1 MSTIAESAHFELAD
15 DKPFFAPA
23 SSDLLD
29 GLLGQYKLM
38 RQRIEQVA
46 GIFDGD
52 LGGVFHYFIEGN
64 RGGDG
69 SRYSSLTAEKIFQM
83 DGAIA
88 ALNATYWSKAL
99 ALTDVLD
106 CMPQARRDKWNAQIR
121 DPQGIKARGHR
132 SDGAKWEVEPLHE
145 FNEET
150 VRPTIR
156 ELLLS
161 REKFFAERVDGIFRG
176 LSSTHVTNVPEGF
189 SKRMIISHVLSSY
202 GTTEHSRVGLIND
215 LRCVI
220 AKFMGRDEPGYQ
232 STDPIVTMARRQHGK
247 WITMDAGM
255 LRLKVFKVGTAHLEV
270 HPDMAWRLNQVLAS
284 MHPLAIPAEF
294 RTKPRKAA
302 KAFDLM
308 GRPLPF
314 AVVNML
320 VRLRVVRHRTSE
332 WPERY
337 AEIQNARQFE
347 FGDHDKAVRA
357 EAERVLE
364 SVGGARAKLG
374 GLNYFQFDYEPGEV
388 LNQIVASGC
397 IPHDKAHQFYPTP
410 ERLAKMCAELA
421 EIGPEHSVL
430 EPSAGNGDLAAH
442 LPAERTTCVEV
453 SALRCSVLKSRG
465 LTAIEAD
472 FLDWSHERMCSG
484 ELFDRVVMN
493 PPFSE
498 GRAVDHLVAASTLVK
513 PGGRLVAIL
522 PASMRGK
529 EPLTGFQH
537 VWSPVFSG
545 EFVGTSVAVAILT
558 AIRDES

>member
-145 FNEET
+145 FNEQT

-156 ELLLS
+156 DLLLS
-161 REKFFAERVDGIFRG
+161 REIFFAERIDGIFRG
-176 LSSTHVTNVPEGF
+176 LSSAHVTNVPEGF

-202 GTTEHSRVGLIND
+202 DTIEHSRAGLIND

-220 AKFMGRDEPGYQ
+220 ARFMGREEPGYGL
-232 STDPIVTMARRQHGK
+232 TDPVIKTARRRRGE
-247 WITMDAGM
+247 WISIDGGM

-270 HPDMAWRLNQVLAS
+270 HPEMAWRLNQVLAS
-284 MHPLAIPAEF
+284 LYPLAIPAQF
-294 RTKPRKAA
+294 RAAPKKAA
-302 KAFDLM
+302 KQFELM

-314 AVVNML
+314 VVL
-320 VRLRVVRHRTSE
+320 RLLQSMRVVRERVGGPNA

-337 AEIQNARQFE
+337 VEIPNARHFSI
-347 FGDHDKAVRA
+347 GDYDKAVRR
-357 EAERVLE
+357 EAEGVLTAI
-364 SVGGARAKLG
+364 GGVPVKH
-374 GLNYFQFDYEPGEV
+374 YIQFDYDPDDVIDE
-388 LNQIVASGC
+388 IVASGC
-397 IPHDKAHQFYPTP
+397 IPHQKAHQFYPTP
-410 ERLAKMCAELA
+410 ESLARRVLEAA
-421 EIGPEHSVL
+421 EIGDADTVL
-430 EPSAGNGDLAAH
+430 EPSAGNGDLAAE
-442 LPAERTTCVEV
+442 LPKDRTTCVEV
-453 SALRCSVLKSRG
+453 SALRCSVLKARG
-465 LTAIEAD
+465 FNAVHAD
-472 FLDWSHERMCSG
+472 FLDWGHDRMCRG
-484 ELFDRVVMN
+484 ERFDRVVMN

-498 GRAVDHLVAASTLVK
+498 GRAVDHVVAASLLVK
-513 PGGRLVAIL
+513 PAGRLIAIL

-529 EPLTGFQH
+529 EPLKGFSH
-537 VWSPVFSG
+537 AWSPVYAG
-545 EFVGTSVAVAILT
+545 EFAGTGVAVAILT
-558 AIRDES
+558 AIREAA